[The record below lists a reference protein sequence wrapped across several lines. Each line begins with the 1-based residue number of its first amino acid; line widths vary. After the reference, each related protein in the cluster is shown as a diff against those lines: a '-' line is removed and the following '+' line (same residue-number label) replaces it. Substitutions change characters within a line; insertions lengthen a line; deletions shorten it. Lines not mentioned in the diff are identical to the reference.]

1 MTTGKDDSSQPKHE
15 ITPNQQPQPIIYGYM
30 PEPSG
35 DEIDLGEL
43 FSRLASQ
50 WKLILGITLGSTLLV
65 VILAL
70 SLPKVYQP
78 SVTVSRPSQGDVSQ
92 LATINK
98 VLESEDT
105 EDIKVQLIPATP
117 QEVFNEYFD
126 HLRSQVVFSEYVQS
140 EGYLA
145 KLYPDKKQSEDQLLS
160 QLTEGLKIVIEEPG
174 PEKKGAYIENPIRVR
189 ASLEIQDE
197 AIGVELLNGYTSYV
211 NQRLI
216 KDLEKDSWEIVAN
229 RVVELTKTLV
239 RLREQHRQ
247 DRMLTIQRMEDKNA
261 EKIAQLEEVISALL
275 IKAKAERETKIAEAE
290 EAWQIAKSLNITNPT
305 TLEALALRGQ
315 KGQVASTTVTV
326 GEEQTSSLYLQ
337 GTKYLGTLIETLKNR
352 KSDERFLSEIN
363 DLREKISLIESD
375 PVLAAL
381 KVRDTD
387 DPWIKGLPE
396 KLAELESLKTLSPDF
411 SSLIAYGMEDS
422 AIVTDDAIKPNRKL
436 IVVTGFVLGL
446 LLSIIIS
453 VLVAT
458 RKNT

>member
-1 MTTGKDDSSQPKHE
+1 
-15 ITPNQQPQPIIYGYM
+15 M
-30 PEPSG
+30 PDQSG

-50 WKLILGITLGSTLLV
+50 WKLILGITLGGTLLA
-65 VILAL
+65 VIFAL

-78 SVTVSRPSQGDVSQ
+78 SVTVSRPSQGNVSQ

-98 VLESEDT
+98 VLKSENT
-105 EDIKVQLIPATP
+105 EDIEEQLIPATP

-140 EGYLA
+140 EDYLA
-145 KLYPDKKQSEDQLLS
+145 KLYPDKKQSDDQLLS
-160 QLTEGLKIVIEEPG
+160 ELTEGFKIVIEEPS
-174 PEKKGAYIENPIRVR
+174 PDKKGAYIENPIRVR

-211 NQRLI
+211 NQRLVQ
-216 KDLEKDSWEIVAN
+216 DLEKDTWEIVAN
-229 RVVELTKTLV
+229 RIVELTKTLV
-239 RLREQHRQ
+239 RLREQHEQ
-247 DRMLTIQRMEDKNA
+247 DRLLTIQRMEDKNA
-261 EKIAQLEEVISALL
+261 EKIVQLEDVIKALL
-275 IKAKAERETKIAEAE
+275 VKAKAERETRIAEAE
-290 EAWQIAKSLNITNPT
+290 EALQIAKSLNITNPT

-337 GTKYLGTLIETLKNR
+337 GSKYLGILIETLKNR

-363 DLREKISLIESD
+363 DLREKISLIKND

-381 KVRDTD
+381 KARETD

-396 KLAELESLKTLSPDF
+396 KLADLDILKTLSPDI
-411 SSLIAYGMEDS
+411 SGLIAYGMEDS
-422 AIVTDDAIKPNRKL
+422 AIVSDKAIKPNRKL
-436 IVVTGFVLGL
+436 IVLLGIF
-446 LLSIIIS
+446 LSFFIS
-453 VLVAT
+453 IVLVLIVNGL
-458 RKNT
+458 RVKKG